1 MTGKTS
7 RCITITLGFILAGS
21 TVGLCATPATLRDLA
36 ESALLTHEEIARTES
51 DIRRAEARIRLAR
64 SVLMPTLELN
74 GTTTW
79 YGDEA
84 TLDLSP
90 TDSFVI
96 RPSNDWGWSADI
108 QQTLFSGLRPWRAR
122 NVALLQRDQALLEQ
136 TTAANNLVLDVAA
149 AFLRATAD
157 HQRVEVARSNLEQ
170 IESQLTVA
178 NRRFEVGETAAAD
191 VARWRAERAAAFQ
204 RQVVAEGDA
213 AKSLRYLERLTGNIT
228 IEELAP
234 LGGIPAPEG
243 TDGDL
248 VNQALAARFEV
259 TILEHQLQAA
269 GLMIKIEK
277 GGWLPEVTA
286 RAQYYSQKAA
296 FPSQDWT
303 SVALTAKV
311 PVWDGG
317 RTAARVAEAR
327 EDLRQVEFL
336 KREIYRGIANQVDA
350 AAIGHRAAVA
360 ADEAA
365 EERVEAAREAYR
377 QVERAYRVGENSA
390 TDLLTT
396 TTEQIDAETAAIIA
410 GAQREY
416 QAIALRHAIGLSPLP
431 DLDPMAILAAP
442 AASEE

>member
-1 MTGKTS
+1 MTGKTTLLM
-7 RCITITLGFILAGS
+7 TISLGILLAGAGA
-21 TVGLCATPATLRDLA
+21 GLCGNPATLRDLA
-36 ESALLTHEEIARTES
+36 EDALLTHEKIARTDS
-51 DIRRAEARIRLAR
+51 DVRRAEARIRLAR

-90 TDSFVI
+90 TDTFVI
-96 RPSNDWGWSADI
+96 RPSNDWGWSADV

-122 NVALLQRDQALLEQ
+122 NVALLQRDQALLER
-136 TTAANNLVLDVAA
+136 TTTANNLVLEVSA

-157 HQRVEVARSNLEQ
+157 AQRVDVARSNLEQ
-170 IESQLTVA
+170 IESQLKVA
-178 NRRFEVGETAAAD
+178 GRRFEVGETAAAD
-191 VARWRAERAAAFQ
+191 VARWRAERAAAHQ
-204 RQVVAEGDA
+204 RLVVGKGDA
-213 AKSLRYLERLTGNIT
+213 ALSLRLLERLTGSDP
-228 IEELAP
+228 IEALAP
-234 LGGIPAPEG
+234 LQGIPAPGG
-243 TDGDL
+243 TDGQL
-248 VNQALAARFEV
+248 VNQALATRLEV
-259 TILEHQLQAA
+259 ATLEHQIQAA

-286 RAQYYSQKAA
+286 QAQYYSQKAA

-303 SVALTAKV
+303 SVSVTATV

-365 EERVEAAREAYR
+365 EERVEAAREAYH

-431 DLDPMAILAAP
+431 DLDPMAILAAQ